1 VRDLEQPREL
11 RLGRDAAL
19 QRAMRVQERRLEGV
33 LGLVARAELV
43 DAEPEDLPRVA
54 FVEILGRVGIAG
66 GALNVCCTTDG
77 RDCGYRR
84 PRQSSLT
91 GQSRNPP

>member
-1 VRDLEQPREL
+1 VRDFEQPRKL
-11 RLGRDAAL
+11 RFRRDAAL
-19 QRAMRVQERRLEGV
+19 QRAMRVQERRLERF

-54 FVEILGRVGIAG
+54 LVEVLGRVGVAG
-66 GALNVCCTTDG
+66 GALDVCCTTDG
-77 RDCGYRR
+77 GDCGYRR